1 VRLEATMRI
10 AAVISLA
17 LGLTLGLTLVLAKA
31 QPKEEA
37 RTPAVENG
45 SKVQIEYTLADDS
58 GKVLDSNKGGEP
70 LIFTQGRQEIVPGL
84 ELALDGMRVG
94 EEKKVTL
101 KPADAY
107 GEVDPAAVTEVPK
120 EQIPADA
127 LKVGTEL
134 VAQNQSGERRTVR
147 IKEIKE
153 DSVII
158 DLNHPLAGKT
168 LVFDVKVLGI
178 EPPPK

>member
-1 VRLEATMRI
+1 MRI
-10 AAVISLA
+10 AAVILLA
-17 LGLTLGLTLVLAKA
+17 LGLMLGVAEA
-31 QPKEEA
+31 QPKEET
-37 RTPAVENG
+37 RTPVIENG
-45 SKVQIEYTLADDS
+45 SKVQLEYTLADES
-58 GKVLDSNKGGEP
+58 GKVLDSNKGAEP
-70 LIFTQGRQEIVPGL
+70 LTFTQGQQEIIAGL
-84 ELALDGMRVG
+84 EQALDGMRAG

-134 VAQNQSGERRTVR
+134 VAQNQNGERRSVR

-153 DSVII
+153 GSVII

-168 LVFDVKVLGI
+168 LVFDVKVLSV
-178 EPPPK
+178 EPPAK

>member
-1 VRLEATMRI
+1 
-10 AAVISLA
+10 
-17 LGLTLGLTLVLAKA
+17 
-31 QPKEEA
+31 
-37 RTPAVENG
+37 
-45 SKVQIEYTLADDS
+45 VQLEYTLADES

-70 LIFTQGRQEIVPGL
+70 LTFTQGQQEIIAGL
-84 ELALDGMRVG
+84 EQALDGMRAG

-134 VAQNQSGERRTVR
+134 VAQNQNGERRSVR

-153 DSVII
+153 GSVII

-168 LVFDVKVLGI
+168 LVFDVKVLSV
-178 EPPPK
+178 EPPAK